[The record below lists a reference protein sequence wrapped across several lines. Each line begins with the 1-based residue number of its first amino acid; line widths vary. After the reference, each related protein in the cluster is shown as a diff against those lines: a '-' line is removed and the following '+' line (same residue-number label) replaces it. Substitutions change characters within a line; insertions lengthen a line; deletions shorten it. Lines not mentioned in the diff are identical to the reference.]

1 MNLKLLRMA
10 LCMSTETAARVL
22 AARPDHPDG
31 VSETTWKRWE
41 AGKKELPPDM
51 QEHLQKIEQ
60 NLQST
65 LGAVAEMPRQTEGGA
80 GIAYHGGRMQSPDL
94 AYHQQLAAAVWAYA
108 IGVKIKDLDD
118 E

>member
-10 LCMSTETAARVL
+10 MCMSTETAARVL

-41 AGKKELPPDM
+41 SGKKELPPDM
-51 QEHLQKIEQ
+51 REHLEKIEQ
-60 NLQST
+60 NLQNT
-65 LGAVAEMPRQTEGGA
+65 LGAVAEMPRQADGSS
-80 GIAYHGGRMQSPDL
+80 IAYHGGKMQSPDL

-108 IGVKIKDLDD
+108 IGVKTKDLDD